1 MTTSAPGNGGP
12 PGPETPALVRALER
26 RRARVLRHEE
36 NRPYWAVV
44 TGVLG
49 IFPVAIFLG
58 VRALGDRRRA
68 LTEGRRYK
76 GFGTA
81 SAWIGIALGSATG
94 IALILAVAGALAGPI
109 DDAQAEGDGTL
120 EPVGYRYLGESFRD
134 GSFDYRVIEMREV
147 NRFAGSPA
155 PAGFALVRVEVEA
168 TNLTARSVAG
178 PICAPGYDG
187 IVLVDDDDV
196 NYRVG
201 SMTGRVP
208 DTAAGC
214 RRPVAA
220 GKRTSTVLAFQV
232 PAAAVAG
239 MAGVAVWDPSEAGDP
254 GGVSY
259 YFVES
264 RLDGSGPAAP
274 GTDDVQGA

>member
-12 PGPETPALVRALER
+12 QGLETPALVRALER
-26 RRARVLRHEE
+26 RRARARRHEE

-109 DDAQAEGDGTL
+109 DDAEAEGAAPSSRSASATSASRSRTAASTSGWSTCA
-120 EPVGYRYLGESFRD
+120 R
-134 GSFDYRVIEMREV
+134 FD
-147 NRFAGSPA
+147 RFAGSPA
-155 PAGFALVRVEVEA
+155 PSGFALVRVEVEA
-168 TNLTARSVAG
+168 TNLTDRSVAG

-187 IVLVDDDDV
+187 VVLVDDDNV
-196 NYRVG
+196 NYRVA
-201 SMTGRVP
+201 SMTGKVP
-208 DTAAGC
+208 DAAAGC

-254 GGVSY
+254 GGVTY